1 MAFSDNI
8 WWTRKAR
15 IQAEKRLLN
24 NSFQSQLLLLWYS
37 FSGVAVAIF
46 HLKTSAS
53 SAVTELGGIA
63 WVVYSV
69 LALCMSGFINGLSF
83 KERAG
88 LIKECYETLNTLY
101 LKAKEVECE
110 VPYKALSKVGIIS
123 EFNQVLGVCENHKD
137 VDYYKALLIESALDH
152 SKSRVLVDKSVDEA
166 PNSEIQFGLDRSPT
180 FYVWLYVIWGML
192 KNITMLLGLY
202 SLPIVIFFWLEYA
215 SCQP

>member
-15 IQAEKRLLN
+15 IQAEKRLLH

-37 FSGVAVAIF
+37 FCGVAVAIY
-46 HLKTSAS
+46 HLKASDS
-53 SAVTELGGIA
+53 SAIAELGGVA

-110 VPYKALSKVGIIS
+110 VPNRSFSKVDIIN
-123 EFNQVLGVCENHKD
+123 EFNQILGVCENHKD
-137 VDYYKALLIESALDH
+137 VDYYKALLIESALGGCWYI
-152 SKSRVLVDKSVDEA
+152 R
-166 PNSEIQFGLDRSPT
+166 NRSNGPK
-180 FYVWLYVIWGML
+180 II
-192 KNITMLLGLY
+192 K
-202 SLPIVIFFWLEYA
+202 
-215 SCQP
+215 